1 MGDLANPGAVPSVN
15 EGQMRDTP
23 AAAPPKPEQRAIAAF
38 LDRKAARIDALIA
51 KVREAIKRLKE
62 LRFPLGQLNRD
73 LQGGYHCMACI
84 RASFYLDL

>member
-73 LQGGYHCMACI
+73 LQRGGIIAWL
-84 RASFYLDL
+84 A